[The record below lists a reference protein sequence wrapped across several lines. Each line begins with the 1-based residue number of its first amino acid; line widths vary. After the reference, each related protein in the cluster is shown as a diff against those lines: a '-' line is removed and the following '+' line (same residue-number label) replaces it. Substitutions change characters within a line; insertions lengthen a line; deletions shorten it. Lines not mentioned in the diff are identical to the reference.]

1 VIVTLRRH
9 RDRRAE
15 LGALR
20 RRLRDAARE
29 PAGDDER
36 ALARRLRQLR
46 RDLAAA
52 LGAVASCGGCAARLV
67 AGVGKAGW
75 SGGFC
80 CSGNTE
86 DVFADHEVAALALA
100 GVNPRHLRPPSS
112 ERAGCLFRGPTGC
125 SLDPAHR
132 PNVCARY
139 ICRELAAEL
148 GARGDAKKI
157 FAIVEAI
164 EVAYLELAERR
175 AARRENEWLAE
186 IAGLIETS
194 S

>member
-1 VIVTLRRH
+1 VLVTLRRH

-36 ALARRLRQLR
+36 ALAQQLRQLR

-52 LGAVASCGGCAARLV
+52 LGAVASCGGCAARLG
-67 AGVGKAGW
+67 AGEAAW

-86 DVFADHEVAALALA
+86 DVFADDEVAALALA
-100 GVNPRHLRPPSS
+100 GVKPRHLRPPSS
-112 ERAGCLFRGPTGC
+112 ERAGCLFRSPTGC
-125 SLDPAHR
+125 SLEPAHR

-157 FAIVEAI
+157 FEIVEAI
-164 EVAYLELAERR
+164 ELAYLELAEQR